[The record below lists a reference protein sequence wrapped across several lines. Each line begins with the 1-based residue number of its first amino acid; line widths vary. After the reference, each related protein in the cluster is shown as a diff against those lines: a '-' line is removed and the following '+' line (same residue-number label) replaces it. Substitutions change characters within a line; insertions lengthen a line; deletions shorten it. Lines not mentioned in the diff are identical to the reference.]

1 MYITLRNPQSTI
13 SMRFLTFTLYFL
25 LASFIVNA
33 QFKKDHYIFKFGVR
47 SVSVRT
53 ENIYQKD
60 NFSIKP
66 VIDFGFGV
74 NYNLSKN
81 LRFQPEI
88 HYNPKGFKSKLN
100 LSDSTFVENS
110 LELHY
115 LDLCPNFSYTF
126 GDYQSFRTKLNVWGG
141 PYLGLG
147 IGGRN
152 VLSGKIINTKGTKA
166 DSTYSNVNRTFSSG
180 LSQIDYGFNVG
191 VGLQFEKFT
200 QVGISYSMG
209 FNNILD
215 NKTFGIYNKSI
226 GVYII
231 VLFDDMF

>member
-1 MYITLRNPQSTI
+1 
-13 SMRFLTFTLYFL
+13 MRYLTFTLYFL
-25 LASFIVNA
+25 LTSFLVNA
-33 QFKKDHYIFKFGVR
+33 QFKKDHFIFKFGVR
-47 SVSVRT
+47 SVSIRS

-60 NFSIKP
+60 NFFMKP

-81 LRFQPEI
+81 FRFQPEI
-88 HYNPKGFKSKLN
+88 HYNPRGFKSRFN
-100 LSDSTFVENS
+100 LSDSTYVENL

-115 LDLCPNFSYTF
+115 LDLCPNFSYTVANH
-126 GDYQSFRTKLNVWGG
+126 QSYRTKLNVWGG
-141 PYLGLG
+141 PYLGFG

-152 VLSGKIINTKGTKA
+152 VLSGQIINTKGTKA
-166 DSTYSNVNRTFSSG
+166 DSTYSYVNRRFTSG
-180 LSQIDYGFNVG
+180 LNRMDYGFNVG

-200 QVGISYSMG
+200 QVGFSYSMG

-215 NKTFGIYNKSI
+215 SKTVAVYNQSVGIYM
-226 GVYII
+226 I

>member
-1 MYITLRNPQSTI
+1 MRYI
-13 SMRFLTFTLYFL
+13 TFTLYFL
-25 LASFIVNA
+25 LTSFLVNA

-60 NFSIKP
+60 NFSMKP

-81 LRFQPEI
+81 FRFQPEI
-88 HYNPKGFKSKLN
+88 HYNPRGFKSRFN
-100 LSDSTFVENS
+100 FSDSTYVENS

-115 LDLCPNFSYTF
+115 LDLCPNFSYTIA
-126 GDYQSFRTKLNVWGG
+126 DHQSYRTKLNVWGG
-141 PYLGLG
+141 PYLGFG

-166 DSTYSNVNRTFSSG
+166 DSTYSYVNRRFTSG
-180 LSQIDYGFNVG
+180 LNRMDYGFNVG

-200 QVGISYSMG
+200 QVGFSYSMG

-215 NKTFGIYNKSI
+215 SKTVAVYNQSVGIYM
-226 GVYII
+226 I
-231 VLFDDMF
+231 VLFDDKF